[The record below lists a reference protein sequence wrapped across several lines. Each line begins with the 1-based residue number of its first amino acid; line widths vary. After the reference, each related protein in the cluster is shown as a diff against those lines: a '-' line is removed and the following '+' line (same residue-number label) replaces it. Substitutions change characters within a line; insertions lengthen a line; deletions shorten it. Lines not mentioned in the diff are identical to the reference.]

1 MEEEKIS
8 YRIVKDDIVRR
19 IQVRGRGVKTSK
31 LPIPEWVDRTQS
43 AVNIYDLAW
52 LASKERPRVRAS
64 AQEIRAVDLFCGCG
78 GLTLGIREATRG
90 LGCAF
95 RSVFASDINK
105 EALNIY
111 AKNFQPDLIDNSPI
125 EKSINGELGA
135 ELTAEERD
143 FCDKVGRI
151 DILVAG
157 PPCQGHSNLNN
168 HTRRDD
174 PRNLLYLRAVRCAEI
189 LRPDTLIIE
198 NVPGVLHD
206 RHGVL
211 QTADV
216 YLKNIGYSVSY
227 GVVRM
232 WEVGVAQTRQRML
245 LIASRVAPDVD
256 IEKITEDAALPVR
269 SMEWAIGDLL
279 DKYDE
284 NSVFDSAAIHAPVNQ
299 ARIHYLFEHDLYELP
314 NEQRPACHRLK
325 PHTYPAVYGRMHWDR
340 PSPTITGGFACC
352 GRGRFV
358 HPLRERTLT
367 PHEAARVQYFPD
379 FFDFGGMTRT
389 DLGRA
394 IGNAVPAR
402 AGYVVALPLL
412 IAVLENVA
420 EDPKDAAVQLSETGL
435 AATANTQDAV
445 RSGTKE
451 VMECA
456 L

>member
-19 IQVRGRGVKTSK
+19 IQVKGRGVKTSK
-31 LPIPEWVDRTQS
+31 LPIPGWVDRTQPT
-43 AVNIYDLAW
+43 VNIYDLAW

-78 GLTLGIREATRG
+78 GLTLGIREAARG

-105 EALNIY
+105 DALNIY
-111 AKNFQPDLIDNSPI
+111 AKNFQPDFLDNSPI

-135 ELTAEERD
+135 ELTAEEHV
-143 FCDKVGRI
+143 FCDKVGKI

-245 LIASRVAPDVD
+245 LIASRVTPNVD
-256 IEKITEDAALPVR
+256 IEKITEDATLPIRTMKWV
-269 SMEWAIGDLL
+269 IGDLL
-279 DKYDE
+279 DKYDGDD
-284 NSVFDSAAIHAPVNQ
+284 VFNSAAIHSPVNQ

-314 NEQRPACHRLK
+314 NDQRPDCHRLK
-325 PHTYPAVYGRMHWDR
+325 PHTYPAVYGRMHWNR

-379 FFDFGGMTRT
+379 FFDFGGMTRSG
-389 DLGRA
+389 LVRA

-412 IAVLENVA
+412 IAVLETEA
-420 EDPKDAAVQLSETGL
+420 ERLPEQSE
-435 AATANTQDAV
+435 
-445 RSGTKE
+445 S
-451 VMECA
+451 
-456 L
+456 

>member
-1 MEEEKIS
+1 MEEKIA

-31 LPIPEWVDRTQS
+31 LPIPVWVDRTQPT
-43 AVNIYDLAW
+43 VNIYDLAW
-52 LASKERPRVRAS
+52 LAAKERPRVRAS

-78 GLTLGIREATRG
+78 GLTLGIREAARG

-111 AKNFQPDLIDNSPI
+111 AKNFQPDIIDNNPI
-125 EKSINGELGA
+125 EKSVNGDLGA
-135 ELTAEERD
+135 EMTAEELV
-143 FCDKVGRI
+143 FCDKVGKI

-189 LRPDTLIIE
+189 LKPDTLIIE
-198 NVPGVLHD
+198 NVPGVLYD
-206 RHGVL
+206 THGVL
-211 QTADV
+211 QTADE
-216 YLKNIGYSVSY
+216 YLRTIGYSVSY
-227 GVVRM
+227 GVVKM
-232 WEVGVAQTRQRML
+232 WKIGVAQTRQRML
-245 LIASRVAPDVD
+245 LVASRVMNNVD
-256 IEKITEDAALPVR
+256 LRKIVEQASLPARTMQWV
-269 SMEWAIGDLL
+269 IGDLV

-284 NSVFDSAAIHAPVNQ
+284 QSVFNSSAVHSPTNQ
-299 ARIHYLFEHDLYELP
+299 ARIHFLFEHDLYELP
-314 NEQRPACHRLK
+314 NEQRPDCHRLK

-340 PSPTITGGFACC
+340 PAPTITGGFACC

-358 HPLRERTLT
+358 HPLYERTLT

-379 FFDFGGMTRT
+379 FFDFGGMTRMG
-389 DLGRA
+389 LVRA

-412 IAVLENVA
+412 IATLEEGLDCGNDREQDNALVDDGKA
-420 EDPKDAAVQLSETGL
+420 KEDELDEK
-435 AATANTQDAV
+435 
-445 RSGTKE
+445 
-451 VMECA
+451 VMV
-456 L
+456 

>member
-1 MEEEKIS
+1 MEEKIA

-31 LPIPEWVDRTQS
+31 LPIPVWVDRTQPT
-43 AVNIYDLAW
+43 VNIYDLAW
-52 LASKERPRVRAS
+52 LAAKERPRVRAS

-78 GLTLGIREATRG
+78 GLTLGIREAARG

-111 AKNFQPDLIDNSPI
+111 AKNFQPDIIDNKPI
-125 EKSINGELGA
+125 EKSVNGDLGA
-135 ELTAEERD
+135 EMTAEELV
-143 FCDKVGRI
+143 FCDKVGKI

-189 LRPDTLIIE
+189 LKPDTLIIE
-198 NVPGVLHD
+198 NVPGVLYD
-206 RHGVL
+206 THGVV
-211 QTADV
+211 QTSDE
-216 YLKNIGYSVSY
+216 YLRTLGFSASY
-227 GVVRM
+227 GVVKM
-232 WEVGVAQTRQRML
+232 LKIGVAQTRQRML
-245 LIASRVAPDVD
+245 LVASRVMNNVD
-256 IEKITEDAALPVR
+256 LRKIVEQASLPARTMQWV
-269 SMEWAIGDLL
+269 IGDLV

-284 NSVFDSAAIHAPVNQ
+284 QSVFNSSAVHSPTNQ
-299 ARIHYLFEHDLYELP
+299 ARIHFLFEHDLYELP
-314 NEQRPACHRLK
+314 NEQRPDCHRLK

-340 PSPTITGGFACC
+340 PAPTITGGFACC

-358 HPLRERTLT
+358 HPLYERTLT

-379 FFDFGGMTRT
+379 FFDFGGMTRMG
-389 DLGRA
+389 LVRA

-412 IAVLENVA
+412 IATLEEGLDCGNDREQDNALVDDGKA
-420 EDPKDAAVQLSETGL
+420 KEDELDEK
-435 AATANTQDAV
+435 
-445 RSGTKE
+445 
-451 VMECA
+451 VMV
-456 L
+456 

>member
-19 IQVRGRGVKTSK
+19 IQVKGRGVKTSK
-31 LPIPEWVDRTQS
+31 LPIPDWVDRTQPT
-43 AVNIYDLAW
+43 VNIYDLAW
-52 LASKERPRVRAS
+52 LAAKERPRVRAS

-78 GLTLGIREATRG
+78 GLTLGIREAARG

-111 AKNFQPDLIDNSPI
+111 AKNFQPDFLDNSPI

-135 ELTAEERD
+135 ELTAEEHV

-211 QTADV
+211 QTADE

-245 LIASRVAPDVD
+245 LIASRVTPNVD
-256 IEKITEDAALPVR
+256 IEKITEDATLPIRTMRWV
-269 SMEWAIGDLL
+269 IGDLL
-279 DKYDE
+279 DKYDVDD
-284 NSVFDSAAIHAPVNQ
+284 VFNSAAIHSPVNQ

-314 NEQRPACHRLK
+314 NDQRPDCHRLK
-325 PHTYPAVYGRMHWDR
+325 PHTYPAVYGRMHWNR

-358 HPLRERTLT
+358 HPLQERTLT

-379 FFDFGGMTRT
+379 FFDFGGMTRSG
-389 DLGRA
+389 LVRA

-412 IAVLENVA
+412 IAVLETEA
-420 EDPKDAAVQLSETGL
+420 ERLPEQSE
-435 AATANTQDAV
+435 
-445 RSGTKE
+445 S
-451 VMECA
+451 
-456 L
+456 

>member
-1 MEEEKIS
+1 MEEKIV
-8 YRIVKDDIVRR
+8 YKIAGDDVVRR
-19 IQVRGRGVKTSK
+19 IRIEGRGVKTSK
-31 LPIPEWVDRTQS
+31 LPIPDWVDRNLPS
-43 AVNIYDLAW
+43 VDIYDLAW
-52 LASKERPRVRAS
+52 LAAKERPRVRAS

-78 GLTLGIREATRG
+78 GLTLGIREAARG

-95 RSVFASDINK
+95 RPVFASDINK
-105 EALNIY
+105 GALNIY
-111 AKNFQPDLIDNSPI
+111 AKNFQPDIADNSPI
-125 EKSINGELGA
+125 EKNINGELGA
-135 ELTAEERD
+135 DLTAEEKL

-189 LRPDTLIIE
+189 LRPETLIIK

-206 RHGVL
+206 KHGVL
-211 QTADV
+211 QTADE
-216 YLKNIGYSVSY
+216 YLKTIGYSVSF
-227 GVVRM
+227 GIVKM
-232 WEVGVAQTRQRML
+232 WKVGVAQTRQRML
-245 LIASRVAPDVD
+245 LIASRVAKKVD
-256 IEKITEDAALPVR
+256 IYEIVKQAELPER
-269 SMEWAIGDLL
+269 SMQWVIGDLL
-279 DKYDE
+279 EKYAPDD
-284 NSVFDSAAIHAPVNQ
+284 VFDSSAIHSPVNQ

-314 NEQRPACHRLK
+314 NEQRPDCHRLK
-325 PHTYPAVYGRMHWDR
+325 PHTYPAVYGRMHWNK

-379 FFDFGGMTRT
+379 FFDFGGMNRMG
-389 DLGRA
+389 LVRA

-412 IAVLENVA
+412 IAALEHEAVIDDDNQGDGVATEGAQELIVREANVCQP
-420 EDPKDAAVQLSETGL
+420 EGVSE
-435 AATANTQDAV
+435 
-445 RSGTKE
+445 
-451 VMECA
+451 
-456 L
+456 

>member
-31 LPIPEWVDRTQS
+31 LPIPEWVDRTQP
-43 AVNIYDLAW
+43 AVNIYDLTW

-78 GLTLGIREATRG
+78 GLTLGIREAARG

-135 ELTAEERD
+135 ELTAEERV

-189 LRPDTLIIE
+189 LKPDTLIIE
-198 NVPGVLHD
+198 NVPDVLND
-206 RHGVL
+206 KHGVL
-211 QTADV
+211 QTAD
-216 YLKNIGYSVSY
+216 
-227 GVVRM
+227 
-232 WEVGVAQTRQRML
+232 E
-245 LIASRVAPDVD
+245 
-256 IEKITEDAALPVR
+256 
-269 SMEWAIGDLL
+269 
-279 DKYDE
+279 
-284 NSVFDSAAIHAPVNQ
+284 
-299 ARIHYLFEHDLYELP
+299 
-314 NEQRPACHRLK
+314 
-325 PHTYPAVYGRMHWDR
+325 
-340 PSPTITGGFACC
+340 
-352 GRGRFV
+352 
-358 HPLRERTLT
+358 
-367 PHEAARVQYFPD
+367 
-379 FFDFGGMTRT
+379 
-389 DLGRA
+389 
-394 IGNAVPAR
+394 
-402 AGYVVALPLL
+402 
-412 IAVLENVA
+412 
-420 EDPKDAAVQLSETGL
+420 
-435 AATANTQDAV
+435 
-445 RSGTKE
+445 
-451 VMECA
+451 
-456 L
+456 

>member
-19 IQVRGRGVKTSK
+19 IQVKGRGVKTSK
-31 LPIPEWVDRTQS
+31 LPIPEWVDRTQP

-78 GLTLGIREATRG
+78 GLTLGIREAARG

-135 ELTAEERD
+135 ELTAEERV

-189 LRPDTLIIE
+189 LKPDTLIIE

-211 QTADV
+211 QTADE

-245 LIASRVAPDVD
+245 LIASRVAPNVD
-256 IEKITEDAALPVR
+256 IEKITEDAALPAR
-269 SMEWAIGDLL
+269 TMEWVIGDLL

-299 ARIHYLFEHDLYELP
+299 DRIHYLFEHDLYELP
-314 NEQRPACHRLK
+314 NEQRPDCHRLK

-389 DLGRA
+389 GLVRA
-394 IGNAVPAR
+394 IGNAVPPR

-412 IAVLENVA
+412 IAVLE
-420 EDPKDAAVQLSETGL
+420 SETIILDTVKTGHVEDSAIQASDIIAIGGGL
-435 AATANTQDAV
+435 DAH
-445 RSGTKE
+445 T
-451 VMECA
+451 
-456 L
+456 

>member
-19 IQVRGRGVKTSK
+19 IQVKGRGVKTSK
-31 LPIPEWVDRTQS
+31 LPIPDWVDRTQPT
-43 AVNIYDLAW
+43 VNIYDLAW
-52 LASKERPRVRAS
+52 LAAKERPRVRAS

-78 GLTLGIREATRG
+78 GLTLGIREAARG

-111 AKNFQPDLIDNSPI
+111 AKNFQPDFLDNSPI

-135 ELTAEERD
+135 ELTAEEHV

-211 QTADV
+211 QTADE

-245 LIASRVAPDVD
+245 LIASRVTPNVD
-256 IEKITEDAALPVR
+256 IEKITEDATLPIRTMRWV
-269 SMEWAIGDLL
+269 IGDLL
-279 DKYDE
+279 DKYDVDD
-284 NSVFDSAAIHAPVNQ
+284 VFNSAAIHSPVNQ

-314 NEQRPACHRLK
+314 NDQRPDCHRLK
-325 PHTYPAVYGRMHWDR
+325 PHTYPAVYGRMHWNR

-379 FFDFGGMTRT
+379 FFDFGGMTRSG
-389 DLGRA
+389 LVRA

-412 IAVLENVA
+412 IAVLETEA
-420 EDPKDAAVQLSETGL
+420 ELLPEQPES
-435 AATANTQDAV
+435 
-445 RSGTKE
+445 
-451 VMECA
+451 
-456 L
+456 

>member
-19 IQVRGRGVKTSK
+19 IQVKGRGVKTSK
-31 LPIPEWVDRTQS
+31 LPIPDWVDRTQPT
-43 AVNIYDLAW
+43 VNIYDLAW
-52 LASKERPRVRAS
+52 LAAKERPRVRTS

-78 GLTLGIREATRG
+78 GLTLGIREAARG

-111 AKNFQPDLIDNSPI
+111 AKNFQPDFLDNSPI

-135 ELTAEERD
+135 ELTAEEHV

-211 QTADV
+211 QTADE

-245 LIASRVAPDVD
+245 LIASRVTPNVD
-256 IEKITEDAALPVR
+256 IEKITEDATLPIRTMRWV
-269 SMEWAIGDLL
+269 IGDLL
-279 DKYDE
+279 DKYDVDD
-284 NSVFDSAAIHAPVNQ
+284 VFNSAAIHSPVNQ

-314 NEQRPACHRLK
+314 NDQRPDCHRLK
-325 PHTYPAVYGRMHWDR
+325 PHTYPAVYGRMHWNR

-379 FFDFGGMTRT
+379 FFDFGGMTRSG
-389 DLGRA
+389 LVRA

-412 IAVLENVA
+412 IAVLETEA
-420 EDPKDAAVQLSETGL
+420 ERLPEQSE
-435 AATANTQDAV
+435 
-445 RSGTKE
+445 S
-451 VMECA
+451 
-456 L
+456 

>member
-256 IEKITEDAALPVR
+256 IEKITKDAALPVR

-314 NEQRPACHRLK
+314 NEQRPDCHRLK

-379 FFDFGGMTRT
+379 FFNFGGMTRT